1 MNTYHVIVKSTE
13 TDETVTDFT
22 INCKLGYLVAYTK
35 KKLLMSGYTYY
46 NISKDLYMIVYIN
59 EKNGESDNK
68 ITSMI

>member
-1 MNTYHVIVKSTE
+1 MNNYHVIVKSTE
-13 TDETVTDFT
+13 TDTTILDFA

-35 KKLLMSGYTYY
+35 KRLLMSGYTYY

-59 EKNGESDNK
+59 EKDGKSDNK